1 MDDLSHVMAQAFDAA
16 PIGLAVSSHRVL
28 KTCNTLFA
36 EMLGYERNDLLEQS
50 FRILYP
56 SHAEFDRVRDIGLQ
70 AMAENGSYSDERMMR
85 RKDGMPVWCRFRAR
99 TLTPN
104 DPLGHLVMSFAQI
117 RDHVDGARLTKR
129 EREVLSWLSRGQ
141 TSKEIGRELGLSPR
155 TIEDVRARLLRKF
168 EVKNT
173 SELLS
178 RMSYARPNG

>member
-1 MDDLSHVMAQAFDAA
+1 MSDFTQQMALAFDAA
-16 PIGLAVSSHRVL
+16 PIGMAVSNHRVL
-28 KTCNTLFA
+28 SVCNTLFA
-36 EMLGYERNDLLEQS
+36 EMLGYQRNDLVGQS

-56 SHAEFDRVRDIGLQ
+56 SHAEFDRVRDIGLK
-70 AMAENGSYSDERMMR
+70 MMEEHGSYSDERMMQ
-85 RKDGMPVWCRFRAR
+85 RKDGVPVWCRFRAR
-99 TLTPN
+99 TLTPS
-104 DPLGHLVMSFAQI
+104 DPLAHLVMSFAQI
-117 RDHVDGARLTKR
+117 RDQVDGAQLTKR

-178 RMSYARPNG
+178 RMSYARPRG

>member
-1 MDDLSHVMAQAFDAA
+1 MSDFTQQMALAFDAA
-16 PIGLAVSSHRVL
+16 PIGMAVSNHRVL
-28 KTCNTLFA
+28 SVCNTLFA
-36 EMLGYERNDLLEQS
+36 EMLGYERNDLVGQS

-56 SHAEFDRVRDIGLQ
+56 SHAEFDRVRDIGLK
-70 AMAENGSYSDERMMR
+70 MMEEHGSYSDERMMQ
-85 RKDGMPVWCRFRAR
+85 RKDGVPVWCRFRAR
-99 TLTPN
+99 TLTPE
-104 DPLGHLVMSFAQI
+104 DPLAHLVMSFAQI
-117 RDHVDGARLTKR
+117 RDQVDGAQLTRR

-178 RMSYARPNG
+178 RMSYARPRG